1 MRGVVYGQPIIRQ
14 PLGSQNHKLSLKVL
28 SRAVRR
34 CQVKDQL
41 DSVRCFHEVF
51 QAYMERTPTAK
62 VPAEISQGRIQM
74 FLEELEE
81 YREAVH
87 NHDIVE
93 IADAL
98 TDMLYVLLGTF
109 ITHGLQDIAEELFAE
124 VHRSNMSKLDE
135 QGEPV
140 FREDGKVLKSD
151 QFSDPDLRSIIAKI
165 GQDESG

>member
-1 MRGVVYGQPIIRQ
+1 M
-14 PLGSQNHKLSLKVL
+14 
-28 SRAVRR
+28 
-34 CQVKDQL
+34 KDQL

-51 QAYMERTPTAK
+51 QAYMERTPTAT
-62 VPAEISQGRIQM
+62 VPAAISQGRIQM

-81 YREAVH
+81 YQAAVH

-135 QGEPV
+135 QGQPI

-165 GQDESG
+165 GPVESG

>member
-1 MRGVVYGQPIIRQ
+1 M
-14 PLGSQNHKLSLKVL
+14 
-28 SRAVRR
+28 
-34 CQVKDQL
+34 KDQL
-41 DSVRCFHEVF
+41 DSVRCFHEIF
-51 QAYMERTPTAK
+51 QAYMERTPTAT
-62 VPAEISQGRIQM
+62 VPAGISQGRIQM

-81 YREAVH
+81 YRAAVQ

-135 QGEPV
+135 QGKPI
-140 FREDGKVLKSD
+140 FRQDGKVLKSD

-165 GQDESG
+165 GQVESG

>member
-1 MRGVVYGQPIIRQ
+1 MRCSKHTWSAC
-14 PLGSQNHKLSLKVL
+14 L
-28 SRAVRR
+28 RR
-34 CQVKDQL
+34 
-41 DSVRCFHEVF
+41 
-51 QAYMERTPTAK
+51 T

-81 YREAVH
+81 YRAAVH

-124 VHRSNMSKLDE
+124 VHCSNMSKLDE
-135 QGEPV
+135 QGQPI
-140 FREDGKVLKSD
+140 FRQDGKVLKSD

-165 GQDESG
+165 GQVESG

>member
-1 MRGVVYGQPIIRQ
+1 M
-14 PLGSQNHKLSLKVL
+14 
-28 SRAVRR
+28 
-34 CQVKDQL
+34 KDQL

-51 QAYMERTPTAK
+51 QAYMESTPTAK

-74 FLEELEE
+74 FSEELAE
-81 YREAVH
+81 YRAAVH
-87 NHDIVE
+87 NQDIVE

-135 QGEPV
+135 QGQPI
-140 FREDGKVLKSD
+140 FRADGKVLKSD

-165 GQDESG
+165 GQVESG

>member
-1 MRGVVYGQPIIRQ
+1 M
-14 PLGSQNHKLSLKVL
+14 
-28 SRAVRR
+28 
-34 CQVKDQL
+34 KDQL

-51 QAYMERTPTAK
+51 QAYMECTPTAK

-74 FLEELEE
+74 FLEELDE
-81 YREAVH
+81 YRAAVH

-135 QGEPV
+135 QGKPI
-140 FREDGKVLKSD
+140 FRQDGKVLKSD

-165 GQDESG
+165 GQVESG

>member
-1 MRGVVYGQPIIRQ
+1 M
-14 PLGSQNHKLSLKVL
+14 
-28 SRAVRR
+28 
-34 CQVKDQL
+34 KDQL

-51 QAYMERTPTAK
+51 QAYMERTPTAT
-62 VPAEISQGRIQM
+62 VPVEISQGRIQM

-81 YREAVH
+81 YRAAVH

-135 QGEPV
+135 QSQPI

-165 GQDESG
+165 GPVESG

>member
-1 MRGVVYGQPIIRQ
+1 M
-14 PLGSQNHKLSLKVL
+14 
-28 SRAVRR
+28 
-34 CQVKDQL
+34 KDQL

-51 QAYMERTPTAK
+51 QAYMERTPTAT
-62 VPAEISQGRIQM
+62 VPAAISQGRIQM
-74 FLEELEE
+74 FLEELAE
-81 YREAVH
+81 YRAAVN

-135 QGEPV
+135 QGKPI

-151 QFSDPDLRSIIAKI
+151 QFSDPDLRSIIAKV
-165 GQDESG
+165 GQVESR

>member
-1 MRGVVYGQPIIRQ
+1 M
-14 PLGSQNHKLSLKVL
+14 
-28 SRAVRR
+28 
-34 CQVKDQL
+34 KDQL

-51 QAYMERTPTAK
+51 QAYMERTPTAT
-62 VPAEISQGRIQM
+62 VPSEISQGRIQM
-74 FLEELEE
+74 FSEELEE
-81 YREAVH
+81 YRAAVH

-135 QGEPV
+135 QGKPI
-140 FREDGKVLKSD
+140 FRQDGKVLKSD
-151 QFSDPDLRSIIAKI
+151 QFSDPDLCSIIAKI
-165 GQDESG
+165 GQVESG

>member
-1 MRGVVYGQPIIRQ
+1 M
-14 PLGSQNHKLSLKVL
+14 
-28 SRAVRR
+28 
-34 CQVKDQL
+34 KDQL
-41 DSVRCFHEVF
+41 ESVRCFHEMF
-51 QAYMERTPTAK
+51 QAYMERTPMAK

-81 YREAVH
+81 YRAAVH
-87 NHDIVE
+87 NQDIVE

-135 QGEPV
+135 QGKPI

-165 GQDESG
+165 GQVESG

>member
-1 MRGVVYGQPIIRQ
+1 M
-14 PLGSQNHKLSLKVL
+14 
-28 SRAVRR
+28 
-34 CQVKDQL
+34 KDQL

-81 YREAVH
+81 YRAAVH

-135 QGEPV
+135 QGKPI

-151 QFSDPDLRSIIAKI
+151 QFSDPDLRSIITKI
-165 GQDESG
+165 GPVESG

>member
-1 MRGVVYGQPIIRQ
+1 M
-14 PLGSQNHKLSLKVL
+14 
-28 SRAVRR
+28 
-34 CQVKDQL
+34 KDQL
-41 DSVRCFHEVF
+41 DSVRRFHEVF
-51 QAYMERTPTAK
+51 QGYMERTPTAK

-81 YREAVH
+81 YRAAVLH

-109 ITHGLQDIAEELFAE
+109 ITHGLQDIAEQLFAE

-135 QGEPV
+135 QGKPI

-151 QFSDPDLRSIIAKI
+151 QFSDPNLRSIIAKI
-165 GQDESG
+165 GPVESG

>member
-1 MRGVVYGQPIIRQ
+1 M
-14 PLGSQNHKLSLKVL
+14 
-28 SRAVRR
+28 
-34 CQVKDQL
+34 
-41 DSVRCFHEVF
+41 
-51 QAYMERTPTAK
+51 
-62 VPAEISQGRIQM
+62 
-74 FLEELEE
+74 
-81 YREAVH
+81 H

-109 ITHGLQDIAEELFAE
+109 IAHGLQDIAEELFAE

-135 QGEPV
+135 QGKPI

-165 GQDESG
+165 GRDEQDE